1 VGIRRSLLFSG
12 YRLLRATGY
21 LRLKTRLR
29 PRASVLM
36 YHRVN
41 DYDGS
46 ELTTPTAV
54 FAEMLQ
60 RLAREC
66 HVIPLSDLVRT
77 LECGGAIEPRTVVI
91 TFDDGYRDNLKVA
104 APLLARHGLPAT
116 FFIATGHVDSGRPF
130 PWDGSSGAD
139 NPVMTWD
146 EVRELAGMG
155 FAIGAH
161 TVNHVNL
168 GKATLAEARAEIVGS
183 KARLEAVLGR
193 EVTLFAY
200 PFGGKAFI
208 RDEVRAIVREAG
220 LHCCCNGYAGKVR
233 AGSDPFSLDRNPM
246 YPSTTELFMDID
258 EFSIYRD
265 GRQIVTPF

>member
-1 VGIRRSLLFSG
+1 MGIRRELLFGG

-41 DYDGS
+41 DHDGS
-46 ELTTPTAV
+46 DLTTPTAV
-54 FAEMLQ
+54 FEEMLPK
-60 RLAREC
+60 LAREC
-66 HVIPLSDLVRT
+66 RVISLSDLVRT
-77 LECGGAIEPRTVVI
+77 LERGGRIEPRTVVI
-91 TFDDGYRDNLKVA
+91 TFDDGYRDNLRVA

-116 FFIATGHVDSGRPF
+116 FFITSGHVDSGRPF

-139 NPVMTWD
+139 NPVMNWA

-155 FAIGAH
+155 FDIGAH

-168 GKATLAEARAEIVGS
+168 GQVPLAEARAEIAGS
-183 KARLEAVLGR
+183 KARLEEVLGR

-200 PFGGKAFI
+200 PFGGRAFI
-208 RDEVRAIVREAG
+208 REEVRAIVREAG
-220 LHCCCNGYAGKVR
+220 FRCCCNGYAGKVR
-233 AGSDPFSLDRNPM
+233 AGSDPMSIDRNPM
-246 YPSTTELFMDID
+246 YPSTIELFMDID
-258 EFSIYRD
+258 EFSVFRD
-265 GRQIVTPF
+265 GRQVVTPF